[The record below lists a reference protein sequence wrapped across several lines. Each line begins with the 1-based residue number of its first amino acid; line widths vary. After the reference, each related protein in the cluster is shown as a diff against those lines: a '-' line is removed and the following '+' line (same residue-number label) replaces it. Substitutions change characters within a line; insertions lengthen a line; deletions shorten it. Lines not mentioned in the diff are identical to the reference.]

1 MSHLFYTLYHRANW
15 CHCLCSHALEWL
27 GFKFYTGR
35 IDKLINFLSLRAQ
48 TYHNPEYKEHTPSH
62 TMVQQNKLILIN
74 ISFTCMHGSGYTVG
88 FQTLAVMD
96 LQWAS
101 ISNHCKRS
109 LTSQA
114 TSAHHGRF
122 PYEHYQHFP
131 GRQLNSTFFL
141 FFLPFLLS
149 TFFNQWE
156 LWKWVG
162 IKLKCMVFLISPRH
176 LMGTFAMEC
185 FFFPCT
191 PQAPWDE

>member
-1 MSHLFYTLYHRANW
+1 MRV
-15 CHCLCSHALEWL
+15 
-27 GFKFYTGR
+27 
-35 IDKLINFLSLRAQ
+35 Q

-101 ISNHCKRS
+101 ISYHCKRS

-131 GRQLNSTFFL
+131 GRQLNSTFF
-141 FFLPFLLS
+141 PFLLS
-149 TFFNQWE
+149 TFYIFQSMRTMKMSWNKTQMHGLSHISKAPHGHLCNGMFFSLHTTSTMRWVKLSETCITKE
-156 LWKWVG
+156 L
-162 IKLKCMVFLISPRH
+162 FH
-176 LMGTFAMEC
+176 L
-185 FFFPCT
+185 
-191 PQAPWDE
+191 Q